1 MEIKMLESNTYII
14 LKMIEIR
21 IDRFSQFSTII
32 DWINLKNHAS
42 LKSDL
47 SGHCVRHKIIF
58 ENSENQ

>member
-21 IDRFSQFSTII
+21 IDRFSQFSTKI

-47 SGHCVRHKIIF
+47 SGHY
-58 ENSENQ
+58 ETQNNL